1 MISTF
6 EKKNVRTFIKLLF
19 SSILLLSSIYNIET
33 RRFTRNDTF
42 GFSNVL
48 KRGNVARTVV

>member
-6 EKKNVRTFIKLLF
+6 EKNVCTFIKLLF
-19 SSILLLSSIYNIET
+19 SSILLLSLIDNIET
-33 RRFTRNDTF
+33 RRFTCNDTF

-48 KRGNVARTVV
+48 KRSNVARTVV

>member
-42 GFSNVL
+42 RFSNVL